1 MRLGEGRGGPNAGT
15 AAQVHLR
22 EQMAES
28 CEGDGK
34 LKEQVLVGERPQ
46 RPAGKAGKESLEAS
60 ARRRETAPQLAEV
73 FLPLSLP
80 P

>member
-22 EQMAES
+22 QQMAGS

-34 LKEQVLVGERPQ
+34 LKEQVLVGKRPQ
-46 RPAGKAGKESLEAS
+46 RPAGKARKESL
-60 ARRRETAPQLAEV
+60 
-73 FLPLSLP
+73 
-80 P
+80 